1 MTDQQQDDIRRA
13 LKQAFPPVR
22 ADLQRDL
29 WPAMLRKLDTQ
40 APRVAWFDWALAG
53 LVGGVVLAVPDLV
66 LLLIY
71 HL

>member
-1 MTDQQQDDIRRA
+1 MTDQRQDDIRRA

-40 APRVAWFDWALAG
+40 APRVAWCDWALAG